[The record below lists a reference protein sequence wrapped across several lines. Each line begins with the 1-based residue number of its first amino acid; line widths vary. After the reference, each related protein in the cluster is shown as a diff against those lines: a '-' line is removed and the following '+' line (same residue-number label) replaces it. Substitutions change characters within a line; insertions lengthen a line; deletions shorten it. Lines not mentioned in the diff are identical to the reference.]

1 MSGAGRCAERL
12 KFRAKWEVG
21 LRRLDLR
28 IKLRLLPGLRAAGF
42 CKVRDFAYCEIL
54 RDAGLCAVRDLA
66 RCGSLRGAGTL
77 PIVFAQTSSELS
89 MKLAKSFRRRLRR
102 NFRRFFAL
110 RAHAVRAALL
120 QTVFGRFR
128 RILQRRIRVG
138 ALCFFPKNPFCRV
151 GFQAAACG
159 PLCELANQF
168 CRNFFCIFPK
178 TYC

>member
-12 KFRAKWEVG
+12 KFRAKWEAG

-28 IKLRLLPGLRAAGF
+28 IKLRLLLGLRAAGF

-54 RDAGLCAVRDLA
+54 RGAGLCAVRDLA
-66 RCGSLRGAGTL
+66 RCGNAPDCFCANLLRAFDETCE
-77 PIVFAQTSSELS
+77 ELS
-89 MKLAKSFRRRLRR
+89 EKASSKLPAF
-102 NFRRFFAL
+102 FFAS

-168 CRNFFCIFPK
+168 CRNFFRIRGEK
-178 TYC
+178 MRE